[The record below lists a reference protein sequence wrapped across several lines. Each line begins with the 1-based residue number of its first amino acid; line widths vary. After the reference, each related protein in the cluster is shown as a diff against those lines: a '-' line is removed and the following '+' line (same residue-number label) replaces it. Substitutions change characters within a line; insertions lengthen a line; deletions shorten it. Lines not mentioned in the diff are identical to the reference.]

1 MGASL
6 LLLLLLL
13 GPAGRGS
20 ADSHHPE
27 QLQAPVGASILVQCH
42 YRLQDVRARKT
53 WCRVLQD
60 GCRPLVSS
68 AVDRS
73 APGGKRTF
81 LTDLGGGLLQVE
93 MVSLHEEDAGK
104 YRCVVHGATGPQT
117 LHTVSLKVLP
127 REDEQE
133 GEEKTFQVD
142 NVGEDPSLGP
152 ASNASPYELN
162 WHEKRIPLIWGAAL
176 LLGLLVTAVVLL
188 AVTARRR
195 GSRLGIG
202 GKFQS
207 SGASGTEPSS
217 ASYHVNDSAL
227 AAGMPPDVPHVRL
240 DSPPPFDTT
249 IYADLDLDA
258 PLGRPPHPQPPLPPK
273 VLMPSKS
280 VTYATVIFPGGG
292 RGGTAS
298 SASAQESPS
307 QLPSS

>member
-27 QLQAPVGASILVQCH
+27 QLQAPMGASILVQCH

-127 REDEQE
+127 RVPGQGEEEEKKEDEQE
-133 GEEKTFQVD
+133 
-142 NVGEDPSLGP
+142 EDPSLGP
-152 ASNASPYELN
+152 ASNPAYPFLPF
-162 WHEKRIPLIWGAAL
+162 RIPLIWGAAL

-195 GSRLGIG
+195 GTPPPSTEPQQPD
-202 GKFQS
+202 QS
-207 SGASGTEPSS
+207 PSS